1 MHAATTIVGWL
12 VHLAVS
18 TAVLSLLI
26 YVACRIAFEPPSAVP
41 VLLTALSSQSIDSVP
56 RLVGDLS
63 SVVVPALVDYGAS
76 VVSCVVLVMLLVRL
90 VGLRAGVAVY
100 VALITIMLE
109 FGLFFLGLK

>member
-1 MHAATTIVGWL
+1 MHAVTTIVSWL

-26 YVACRIAFEPPSAVP
+26 YVACRIAFEPPSAGP
-41 VLLTALSSQSIDSVP
+41 VLLTALSSQGIDSFP
-56 RLVGDLS
+56 RLIGDLF
-63 SVVVPALVDYGAS
+63 SVVVPTFVVYGAG
-76 VVSCVVLVMLLVRL
+76 VLSCVVLVVLLVRL

-100 VALITIMLE
+100 VALLTIMLE